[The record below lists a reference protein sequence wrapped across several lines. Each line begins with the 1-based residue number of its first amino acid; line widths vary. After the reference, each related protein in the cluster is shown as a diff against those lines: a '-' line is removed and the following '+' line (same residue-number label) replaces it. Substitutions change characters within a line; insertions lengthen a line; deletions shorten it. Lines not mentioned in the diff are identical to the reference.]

1 MTGLG
6 FIISS
11 SPPRSVRLMKTAR
24 IFFLL
29 LFLAGSALAQAPG
42 EERALGWI
50 RAYNSGSA
58 EQMEAFVQANYMAD
72 LLARRDAAGR
82 RTLYEQISKRH
93 GKFTVGDVV
102 AHGSEL
108 SVKVTPER
116 GPALSLQFTME
127 PAPPHRI
134 AMLAIEAGGDG
145 ERRGPELPPIDLSK
159 DLPTSLDAYLRK
171 LDGFSGT
178 VLVAKNGEVQFEK
191 AYGLASRRYEV
202 PNKVTTRFN
211 IGSIT
216 KDFTKVAI
224 GQLAQ
229 AGKLKVDA
237 PILTYL
243 PNYPNKEIAQK
254 VTVQQLV
261 DHTSGLGDIFTPR
274 FWQRNTMQFTTPQ
287 HFIDF
292 FAAEPLQFEPGKGE
306 AYSNYGYVVLGAI
319 IEAVSGQNYF
329 DYIQKNVFDAAAMSG
344 SGFFDLRQPI
354 PDLAVGHT
362 MQSGEWRENT
372 TGRPSP
378 RGIPAGGS
386 YSSARDLL
394 LFDRALRAKKLLNDE
409 WTRWWF
415 GGDLEAD
422 GTWAGGSPGVNA
434 AVSSNPTW
442 TVIVLTNLDPPLG
455 EKLAPQIFRA
465 LR

>member
-1 MTGLG
+1 
-6 FIISS
+6 
-11 SPPRSVRLMKTAR
+11 MKIAR
-24 IFFLL
+24 YLL
-29 LFLAGSALAQAPG
+29 LLLLTYAALAQAPG
-42 EERALGWI
+42 EDRALGWI
-50 RAYNSGSA
+50 RAYNTDA
-58 EQMEAFVQANYMAD
+58 AALEAFVQDNYTAEV
-72 LLARRDAAGR
+72 LGRRDAAGR
-82 RTLYEQISKRH
+82 RALFDQLQQRH
-93 GKFTVGDVV
+93 GKLTVKSVAANGGELVIRAAPERGD
-102 AHGSEL
+102 EL
-108 SVKVTPER
+108 MLTFLIESAPPHRLAGLRIDVGGDDEPR
-116 GPALSLQFTME
+116 GPAL
-127 PAPPHRI
+127 PP
-134 AMLAIEAGGDG
+134 L
-145 ERRGPELPPIDLSK
+145 DLSK
-159 DLPTSLDAYLRK
+159 QTLDDYLGK
-171 LDGFSGT
+171 IPGFSGT
-178 VLVAKNGEVQFEK
+178 VLVAKDGQVQFEK

-202 PNKVTTRFN
+202 PNKITTRYN
-211 IGSIT
+211 LGSIT

-229 AGKLKVDA
+229 AGKLKPDA

-274 FWQRNTMQFTTPQ
+274 FWQRNTMQFTTLQ

-292 FAAEPLQFEPGKGE
+292 FAAEPLKFEPGKGK

-319 IEAVSGQNYF
+319 VEAVSGQNYF
-329 DYIQKNVFDAAAMSG
+329 DYVQKNVFDPVQMSR
-344 SGFFDLRQPI
+344 SGFFDLREPVG
-354 PDLAVGHT
+354 DLAVGHIN
-362 MQSGEWRENT
+362 QNGQWRENT

-415 GGDLEAD
+415 DGDPNAE
-422 GTWAGGSPGVNA
+422 GSWAGGSPGVNA
-434 AVSSNPTW
+434 CISSNPTW
-442 TVIVLTNLDPPLG
+442 TVVVLTNLDPPLA
-455 EKLAPQIFRA
+455 ERLAPHIFRA

>member
-1 MTGLG
+1 
-6 FIISS
+6 
-11 SPPRSVRLMKTAR
+11 MKTAR
-24 IFFLL
+24 TLFLL
-29 LFLAGSALAQAPG
+29 LFLASSALAQAPG

-50 RAYNSGSA
+50 RAFNSGSA
-58 EQMEAFVQANYMAD
+58 EMDAFSLANYTAD
-72 LLARRDAAGR
+72 VLARRDAAGR
-82 RTLYEQISKRH
+82 RALYEQLSTRH
-93 GKFTVGDVV
+93 GKLTVKSV
-102 AHGSEL
+102 AANGHEL
-108 SVKVTPER
+108 VIRATPER
-116 GPALSLQFTME
+116 GDALSLTFLIE

-134 AMLAIEAGGDG
+134 AGLGIDVGGG
-145 ERRGPELPPIDLSK
+145 EEPRGPALPPLDLSR
-159 DLPTSLDAYLRK
+159 DLSTSLDAYLRK

-178 VLVAKNGEVQFEK
+178 VLVAKNGAVQFEK

-202 PNKVTTRFN
+202 PNKVTTRYN

-229 AGKLKVDA
+229 AGKLKLDV
-237 PILTYL
+237 PIGTYL
-243 PNYPNKEIAQK
+243 PNYPNKEIAGK

-261 DHTSGLGDIFTPR
+261 DHTSGRGDIFSPR
-274 FWQRNTMQFTTPQ
+274 FWQRNTMQFTTWQ

-292 FAAEPLQFEPGKGE
+292 FAAEPLKFEPGKGE

-329 DYIQKNVFDAAAMSG
+329 DYIQKHIFDPVGMSG
-344 SGFFDLRQPI
+344 SGFFDLRQPVG
-354 PDLAVGHT
+354 DLATGHT
-362 MQSGEWRENT
+362 IQSGEWRENT

-378 RGIPAGGS
+378 RGLPAGGS

-394 LFDRALRAKKLLNDE
+394 LFDRALRAKKLLDDE

-415 GGDLEAD
+415 RGDPNAE

-434 AVSSNPTW
+434 AVSSNPVW
-442 TVIVLTNLDPPLG
+442 TVVVLTNLDPPLA
-455 EKLAPQIFRA
+455 EKVAPQILRA

>member
-1 MTGLG
+1 
-6 FIISS
+6 
-11 SPPRSVRLMKTAR
+11 MKIAR
-24 IFFLL
+24 TLFLL
-29 LFLAGSALAQAPG
+29 LFLAASALAQAPG

-58 EQMEAFVQANYMAD
+58 ELEAFALANYTPD
-72 LLARRDAAGR
+72 LLGRRDAAGR
-82 RTLYEQISKRH
+82 RALYEQISTRH
-93 GKFTVGDVV
+93 GKFTVGNVV
-102 AHGSEL
+102 ANGNEIA
-108 SVKVTPER
+108 VKVTPER
-116 GPALSLQFTME
+116 GPALSLQFQLE

-134 AMLAIEAGGDG
+134 ALLAIEAGGGDDA
-145 ERRGPELPPIDLSK
+145 RRGPALPPLDLSK
-159 DLPTSLDAYLRK
+159 DLSTSLDAYLRR
-171 LDGFSGT
+171 LDGFAGT
-178 VLVAKNGEVQFEK
+178 VLVAKNGAVQFEK

-202 PNKVTTRFN
+202 PNKVTTRYN

-229 AGKLKVDA
+229 AGKLQLDV
-237 PILTYL
+237 PIGTYL

-274 FWQRNTMQFTTPQ
+274 FWQRNTMQFTSWQ

-292 FAAEPLQFEPGKGE
+292 FAAEPLKFEPGKGE
-306 AYSNYGYVVLGAI
+306 AYSNYGYIVLGAI

-329 DYIQKNVFDAAAMSG
+329 DYIQKHVFDPVGMSG
-344 SGFFDLRQPI
+344 SGFFDLRQPVG
-354 PDLAVGHT
+354 DLATGHT

-378 RGIPAGGS
+378 RGLPAGGS

-394 LFDRALRAKKLLNDE
+394 LFDRALRAKKLLNEE

-415 GGDLEAD
+415 HGDAEAE

-434 AVSSNPTW
+434 AVSSNPVW
-442 TVIVLTNLDPPLG
+442 TVVVLTNVDPPLA
-455 EKLAPQIFRA
+455 EKVAPQILKA